1 MLFTIILVGAIL
13 LLNAVNGFTLR
24 SYYGVSLTM
33 TTLIRNVG
41 WVLSFVVT
49 LLVLFLYVLPAVS
62 LVFGLASIWGVLFGC
77 SVFFWLTMLVPVH
90 YRSAPSRWLNRL
102 FVLPNLIL
110 VVAFVMA
117 QGAAILVGVLA
128 LLLAST
134 IARHSYLRASATQ
147 VFTAAGLPET
157 ADEDLPVEA

>member
-1 MLFTIILVGAIL
+1 MLLTIILVGAVL
-13 LLNAVNGFTLR
+13 LLNAINGFTLR

-33 TTLIRNVG
+33 TALIRNVG
-41 WVLSFVVT
+41 WVVSFVVT
-49 LLVLFLYVLPAVS
+49 LLVLFLYVMPAVS
-62 LVFGLASIWGVLFGC
+62 LVFGLASIWGVFFGC

-102 FVLPNLIL
+102 CVLPNLIL

-117 QGAAILVGVLA
+117 QGSAILVGIIA

-134 IARHSYLRASATQ
+134 IARHSYLRASASQ
-147 VFTAAGLPET
+147 VFASAGQPET
-157 ADEDLPVEA
+157 ADEDALVEA